1 MKKIIFHHPLPL
13 NPNAKSASGIRPIKM
28 LNAFKQLGYD
38 VAIVDGYGY
47 ERKQKIEE
55 VKKRILNGEKFDF
68 IYSESSTQPT
78 LLTEKNHL
86 PKYPFL
92 DFGFFNF
99 CKKRGIKIGLFYRDI
114 YWRFGDYGKNLSFF
128 KKNIAKSFYW
138 YDLYKYNK
146 LIDILYLPSIKMG
159 KYVPIVNNN
168 KFNTLPPGCDDIEM
182 NMSNKNKKSVIN
194 LLYIGG
200 LGSHYK
206 MHKLFN
212 VLSKID
218 NVKFTLCT
226 REEEWQNAKQEYK
239 ASKNIQIV
247 HKSGEE
253 LLSLYEESDI
263 CMLFVEPQEYREFA
277 APVKLYE
284 YIGKEKPI
292 IASTGTLA
300 GKFVEENNI
309 GWAVKYDED
318 AVLMLLKEL
327 SENKALIMQK
337 KENIKKIREKHTW
350 KARAKQVVRDL
361 K

>member
-1 MKKIIFHHPLPL
+1 MKKIIFHYPLPL
-13 NPNAKSASGIRPIKM
+13 NPYATSASGVRPIKM

-55 VKKRILNGEKFDF
+55 VKKRIKNGERFDF
-68 IYSESSTQPT
+68 LYSESSTQPT
-78 LLTEKNHL
+78 LLTEKNHI
-86 PKYPFL
+86 PKYPLL

-114 YWRFGDYGKNLSFF
+114 YWRFKDYGKNLSFF
-128 KKNIAKSFYW
+128 KKNIAKAFYL
-138 YDLYKYNK
+138 YDLYKYNQ
-146 LIDILYLPSIKMG
+146 LVDILYLPSIEMG
-159 KYVPIVNNN
+159 KYIPIVNSS
-168 KFNTLPPGCDDIEM
+168 KFKTLPPGCENIEIDAI
-182 NMSNKNKKSVIN
+182 SEDKSTIN
-194 LLYIGG
+194 LLYVGG
-200 LGSHYK
+200 LGNHYK
-206 MHKLFN
+206 MDKLFN
-212 VLSKID
+212 VLSKY
-218 NVKFTLCT
+218 NKSKFTLCT
-226 REEEWQNAKQEYK
+226 RKEEWENVKNEYTL
-239 ASKNIQIV
+239 SNNIQIV
-247 HKSGEE
+247 HKSGKD
-253 LLSLYEESDI
+253 LLSLYKEADI

-277 APVKLYE
+277 VPVKLYE
-284 YIGKEKPI
+284 YIGYEKPI

-318 AVLMLLKEL
+318 AILMLLKEL
-327 SENKALIMQK
+327 SENKALIIQK